1 MIRKQALALR
11 LTAVLALALSFT
23 LGAASV
29 VLAKEV
35 TPAQI
40 KALKERIED
49 IDDWLA
55 DAEDDRSALE
65 RQLAAAERTISRLT
79 RERRSL
85 AEQVKKQQHRLV
97 KLQKEEQELARTL
110 ERQRESLKKQIRT
123 AWMEGD
129 APAVKVLLN
138 EVNPD
143 NIARTMTYYE
153 YLSRNTV
160 KRLEAF
166 HKNLE
171 ELKVTQAAVQNTR
184 AELANTEEGIV
195 KRQQALKASRLE
207 REKTLAAL
215 DQDIRS
221 RRSEKSELESD
232 RKRLEKLLSEVQQ
245 AIANIPSPNESQ
257 PFPSLRNKLPWPTQG
272 KVTSRFGDQYAEG
285 KLRRNGLIIQTGEEA
300 DVKAI
305 HYGRVVF
312 ANWLRGFG
320 LITIID
326 HGDGY
331 MTLYGHSSSLF
342 TSPGDWVA
350 AGEPIAQTG
359 RTGGTDAPALYFEV
373 RHNGKPDNPGRWLA
387 N

>member
-1 MIRKQALALR
+1 MR
-11 LTAVLALALSFT
+11 LTALLALALTFLLSAAP
-23 LGAASV
+23 AASEQ
-29 VLAKEV
+29 EV

-40 KALKERIED
+40 EALKERIED

-55 DAEDDRSALE
+55 DAENDRSALE
-65 RQLAAAERTISRLT
+65 RQLAATERTISRLT
-79 RERRSL
+79 RERRTL
-85 AEQVKKQQHRLV
+85 REQVKTQQLRLNE
-97 KLQKEEQELARTL
+97 LRGEESELTQTL

-138 EVNPD
+138 EINPD

-153 YLSRNTV
+153 YLSRDTV
-160 KRLEAF
+160 GRLEAF
-166 HKNLE
+166 HKNLQ
-171 ELKVTQAAVQNTR
+171 ELKSTQAAVQSTR
-184 AELANTEEGIV
+184 AELAKTEEGVV
-195 KRQQALKASRLE
+195 KRQQELQASRQE
-207 REKTLAAL
+207 RQKTLAAL
-215 DQDIRS
+215 DQDIRN
-221 RRSEKSELESD
+221 RRSEKVELESD

-245 AIANIPSPNESQ
+245 AIASIPSPNESQ
-257 PFPSLRNKLPWPTQG
+257 PFSSLRNKLPWPAQG
-272 KVTSRFGDQYAEG
+272 KVISRFGEKYADG
-285 KLRRNGLIIQTGEEA
+285 KLSRNGLLIQTSEEA
-300 DVKAI
+300 QVKAI

-350 AGEPIAQTG
+350 AGEAIALAG
-359 RTGGTDAPALYFEV
+359 RTGGSESPALYFEV
-373 RHNGKPDNPGRWLA
+373 RHNGKPDNPGRWLGK
-387 N
+387 